1 MENKNPRRVFF
12 IQAAQAVAMTMVGG
26 LVWSAFLK
34 ESKAN
39 PLILRPP
46 GALEEKEFLKHCI
59 KCGLCVEACPFDT
72 LKLASAGS
80 GKPIG
85 TPYFIPREI
94 PCEMCPDIPCVAICP
109 TKALEPKLVQSD
121 GIWEINKAKMGVAIV
136 DKEHCVAYWG
146 IQCDACYRACPLI
159 GEAIK
164 LELKRNERTGKHSY
178 LLPVVESEVCTGCGK
193 CEKACV
199 TQDAAIIVMPREIA
213 LGAVGTNYI
222 KGWERQDEKRLENA
236 TLHHL
241 KKDKENLQ
249 EVQDYLNSG
258 EL

>member
-1 MENKNPRRVFF
+1 MEKNPRRKFF
-12 IQAAQAVAMTMVGG
+12 IQTAQAVAMATMGG

-94 PCEMCPDIPCVAICP
+94 PCEMCPDIPCVPICP
-109 TKALEPKLVQSD
+109 TKALNPESVQSE
-121 GIWEINKAKMGVAIV
+121 GIWEINKARMGVAIV

-193 CEKACV
+193 CEKACI
-199 TQDAAIIVMPREIA
+199 TEKAAIIVMPREVA
-213 LGAVGTNYI
+213 LGEVGTNYI
-222 KGWERQDEKRLENA
+222 KGWESQDEKRLEETTPHKLENG
-236 TLHHL
+236 T
-241 KKDKENLQ
+241 KNLQ

>member
-1 MENKNPRRVFF
+1 MDNKNPRRQFF
-12 IQAAQAVAMTMVGG
+12 IQAAQAIAMTMMGG

-121 GIWEINKAKMGVAIV
+121 GIWEINKARMGVAIV

-146 IQCDACYRACPLI
+146 IQCDACYRACPLM

-199 TQDAAIIVMPREIA
+199 TQEAAIIVMPREVA

-222 KGWERQDEKRLENA
+222 KGWESQDEERLEDA
-236 TLHHL
+236 TLHQL
-241 KKDKENLQ
+241 RNSNKNLQ
-249 EVQDYLNSG
+249 EVQDYLNNG

>member
-1 MENKNPRRVFF
+1 MDNKNPRRQFF
-12 IQAAQAVAMTMVGG
+12 IQAAQAIAMTMMGG

-34 ESKAN
+34 ESRAN

-121 GIWEINKAKMGVAIV
+121 GIWEINKARMGVAIV

-146 IQCDACYRACPLI
+146 IQCDACYRACPLM

-199 TQDAAIIVMPREIA
+199 TQEAAIIVMPREVA

-222 KGWERQDEKRLENA
+222 KGWESQDEERLEDA
-236 TLHHL
+236 TLHQL
-241 KKDKENLQ
+241 RNSNKNLQ
-249 EVQDYLNSG
+249 EVQDYLNNG